1 MISLLPAIV
10 DTLTQ
15 TALAVHPH
23 TIYFVLR
30 ALFVMLHVRRDT
42 LQTAV
47 VDLRLPDAKAVPFK

>member
-1 MISLLPAIV
+1 MISLLLAIV

-30 ALFVMLHVRRDT
+30 YAVMLHVRRDT